1 VRRHESAPF
10 PCKRRCRCGRRAS
23 RDRFGH
29 KAVVPPPWGAP
40 YRSRREAIARSG
52 SEAPRQ
58 SVAFLN
64 HQSART
70 HEPLRVVV
78 AILGIAPHP
87 KAQQLDVLMAQ
98 LDGEP
103 WRDRWVR
110 GLRAHEHDLF

>member
-1 VRRHESAPF
+1 MCARQTPALDRSSSQDAALSGDCFRRQ
-10 PCKRRCRCGRRAS
+10 
-23 RDRFGH
+23 
-29 KAVVPPPWGAP
+29 
-40 YRSRREAIARSG
+40 AIARSG

-64 HQSART
+64 QQSART

-87 KAQQLDVLMAQ
+87 KAQQLGVLMAQ

-103 WRDRWVR
+103 GRDRWVR